1 MKHISIHE
9 RNKRSGLLF
18 VLISFCLMSFN
29 CKEQEER
36 SENFKVYTIGDSTMA
51 NKTADKFPETG
62 WGQVLSGYFNSSVT
76 VDNRAKNGSST
87 KTFIN
92 EGRWQQVTDS
102 LSAGDYVFIQFGHN
116 DEKNLDTLR
125 YAAAH
130 GLYKSNLEKFVKET
144 RAKGAIPVLFTPIP
158 RRAFKNGTLSD
169 THGEYPDVVRQLSR
183 ELEVVLIDLNQLGTA
198 YENKLGEEL
207 SKETYLWVDP
217 CANYPEGKQDNT
229 HLSEKGAHQFAGLV
243 ISELQLKIPSLN
255 RFIIKGKENKPESF

>member
-1 MKHISIHE
+1 MKMRE
-9 RNKRSGLLF
+9 RNKRSGWLCVLL
-18 VLISFCLMSFN
+18 SFCLMSLH
-29 CKEQEER
+29 CKEQEEAAV
-36 SENFKVYTIGDSTMA
+36 NFKVYTIGDSTMA
-51 NKTADKFPETG
+51 NKAADKFPETG

-92 EGRWQQVTDS
+92 EGRWHDVADG

-116 DEKNLDTLR
+116 DEKKDDTLR
-125 YAAAH
+125 YAAPQ

-158 RRAFKNGTLSD
+158 RRAFKNGKLSE
-169 THGEYPDVVRQLSR
+169 THGEYPEVVRQVSR
-183 ELEVVLIDLNQLGTA
+183 ELEVVLIDLNQLGTD
-198 YENKLGEEL
+198 YVNNLGEEL

-217 CANYPEGKQDNT
+217 CTNYPEGKQDNT

-243 ISELQLKIPSLN
+243 IKDLRNKIPSLSC
-255 RFIIKGKENKPESF
+255 FIMEESRK

>member
-1 MKHISIHE
+1 MHT
-9 RNKRSGLLF
+9 RNKIKRTGWLCVLL
-18 VLISFCLMSFN
+18 SFCLMSFN
-29 CKEQEER
+29 CNEQEETAV
-36 SENFKVYTIGDSTMA
+36 SFKVYTIGDSTMA
-51 NKTADKFPETG
+51 NKAADKFPETG

-92 EGRWQQVTDS
+92 EGRWQQVADS
-102 LSAGDYVFIQFGHN
+102 LSPGDYVFIQFGHN

-125 YAAAH
+125 YAAPH
-130 GLYKSNLEKFVKET
+130 GLYKSNLEKFVNET
-144 RAKGAIPVLFTPIP
+144 REKGAIPVLFTSIP

-169 THGEYPDVVRQLSR
+169 THGEYPDVVRQISR
-183 ELEVVLIDLNQLGTA
+183 ELEVVLIDLNQLGKT
-198 YENKLGEEL
+198 YVNKLGEER

-243 ISELQLKIPSLN
+243 IDDLRKKIPSLS
-255 RFIIKGKENKPESF
+255 RFIVKEDGK